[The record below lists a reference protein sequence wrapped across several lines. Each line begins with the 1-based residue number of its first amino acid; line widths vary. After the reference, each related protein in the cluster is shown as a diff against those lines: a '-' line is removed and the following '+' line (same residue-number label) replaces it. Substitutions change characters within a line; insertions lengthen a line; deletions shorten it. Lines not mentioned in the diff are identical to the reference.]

1 MSYTVSMPEFAQLV
15 IDTYPWAF
23 EEDLRWA
30 IERGM
35 SPSRCVDVIQDTFYT
50 SFNIAVDNTAP
61 ADDGDGFPI
70 AESLAILGIMSI
82 RGSRAIRPFAERYVE
97 ENYDRVMSEVH
108 AAQRRRPPTAV
119 ERARE
124 ATGKPKAPAKT
135 ASSSKKKAAN
145 RRTTSAGAKSKS
157 KGRSR

>member
-15 IDTYPWAF
+15 LDTYPWAF

-50 SFNIAVDNTAP
+50 AFNVAVDNTAP

-70 AESLAILGIMSI
+70 TESLAILGIMSI
-82 RGSRAIRPFAERYVE
+82 RSSRAIRPFAERYVE
-97 ENYDRVMSEVH
+97 ENYDRVLREVKI
-108 AAQRRRPPTAV
+108 AQRKRPPTAV

-124 ATGKPKAPAKT
+124 SSGKPRAPAKT
-135 ASSSKKKAAN
+135 ASSSKKKTAK
-145 RRTTSAGAKSKS
+145 RRTASAGAKTKG
-157 KGRSR
+157 KGRGR